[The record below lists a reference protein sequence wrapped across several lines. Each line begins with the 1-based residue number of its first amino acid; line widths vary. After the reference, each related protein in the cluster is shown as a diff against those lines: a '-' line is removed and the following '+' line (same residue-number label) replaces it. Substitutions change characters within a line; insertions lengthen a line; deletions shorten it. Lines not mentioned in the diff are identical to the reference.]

1 MSVSRQRRIDQLEA
15 AQAPSRWRYVA
26 VSSAEEAL
34 SLADALTRPEYER
47 TIILITGV
55 PR

>member
-1 MSVSRQRRIDQLEA
+1 MNFSRQRRIDKLEA

-26 VSSAEEAL
+26 VSSAGEAL
-34 SLADALTRPEYER
+34 SLADAMARPEYER